1 MAPRCYRQMKLLRF
15 CFFASLFMCF
25 FLQLAS
31 AGNLTTDAEAL
42 LLFKENTG
50 NQDNKN
56 LASWNQSNISS
67 ICTNWAGVI
76 CNNDSS
82 PQRVVVLWLPGQ
94 SLSGQIPPNTLGKLD
109 AVQNLSLGSNEFNG
123 ELPLDLANCTSLRR
137 LLLQN
142 NSFSGPLWASAFN
155 AWPSLMEV
163 DLSFNNFNG
172 SIPQSITNVTSLQT
186 LNLQNNSFSGPIP
199 AITTSYLESFNVANN
214 ELNGTIP
221 SSLSRFSATSF
232 TGNEGLCGKPLENA
246 CPGEITDKAPSSS
259 INTTK
264 KPSKLSGGAIVGI
277 VIGGA
282 CLLLLLFGLIA
293 RNKSN
298 KSPSARVFDI
308 EKVQRGEGNVQEGTA
323 REAEEEEAIA
333 IAEEKLVFVDNSCR
347 EAFDIEGLL
356 RASAEV
362 MGKGSLGT
370 AYKAILLENDLVVVV
385 KRLNFE
391 YKADYKRHL
400 DVLGQLHHPNL
411 VPIKAW
417 YFSKEEKLLVYD
429 YIHGSLYNHLYFG
442 EKPMDWETR
451 LRVASTVA
459 NTLAYIHTQNVV
471 HGNVRAS
478 NVLMDSDGEVYV
490 TDYGLVPLA
499 SSLPV
504 KNSGYTPR
512 EVTDLSKMTTKG
524 DVYSFGVLLLEL
536 LTGRSPLPTV
546 GRHNG
551 VVVDLPLWVQS
562 VVSEQ
567 WTAEVFDLEI
577 MKFEY
582 IQEEMMLLLGIAL
595 NCVSPSPDQRP
606 SMHSLAISIES
617 LRSSDDE
624 ASLPPS

>member
-1 MAPRCYRQMKLLRF
+1 MALRCYRQMKLPCF
-15 CFFASLFMCF
+15 CFLASLLMCF
-25 FLQLAS
+25 FLHLAS

-50 NQDNKN
+50 NQN

-67 ICTNWAGVI
+67 ICTNWTGVT
-76 CNNDSS
+76 CSNDSS
-82 PQRVVVLWLPGQ
+82 PQRVVVLWLPDR
-94 SLSGQIPPNTLGKLD
+94 SLSGRIPPNTIGKLD
-109 AVQNLSLGSNEFNG
+109 AVQNLSLGLNEFNG

-142 NSFSGPLWASAFN
+142 NRFSGPLWASAFN
-155 AWPSLMEV
+155 AWPFLMEV

-172 SIPQSITNVTSLQT
+172 SIPQSITNVSSLQT

-199 AITTSYLESFNVANN
+199 AITTPYLESFNVANN
-214 ELNGTIP
+214 ELDGTIP
-221 SSLSRFSATSF
+221 SSLARFSATSF

-246 CPGEITDKAPSSS
+246 CPGEAPSSS
-259 INTTK
+259 TK
-264 KPSKLSGGAIVGI
+264 KPSKLSDGAIVGI
-277 VIGGA
+277 VIGGV

-293 RNKSN
+293 RNKSS

-308 EKVQRGEGNVQEGTA
+308 QKVQRGEGNVQEGTA
-323 REAEEEEAIA
+323 REAEEEEPIA
-333 IAEEKLVFVDNSCR
+333 IAEEKLVFVDNSSR

-362 MGKGSLGT
+362 MGKGCLGT
-370 AYKAILLENDLVVVV
+370 AYKAMLENDLVVVV

-391 YKADYKRHL
+391 YKEDYKRHL
-400 DVLGQLHHPNL
+400 DVLGKLQHPNL

-429 YIHGSLYNHLYFG
+429 YIHGSLFNHLYYG
-442 EKPMDWETR
+442 GKPMDWETR

-499 SSLPV
+499 ISLPV

-546 GRHNG
+546 GRHNS
-551 VVVDLPLWVQS
+551 VIVDLPLWVQS

-624 ASLPPS
+624 ASLPLS